1 MTMGYLCSWLPGIMT
16 MGYLCSWLP
25 GIMTMGYLFS
35 CQLAARVK
43 TSVGA

>member
-1 MTMGYLCSWLPGIMT
+1 MT